1 MQLKLV
7 KMKIEIINEKKNPI
21 FNRKEIILEVESEI
35 TPSHI
40 EAEKIVAEK
49 FKTTP
54 EFLKIKRFM
63 ETLVQRPLLL
73 TQIFILQKRKKEN
86 IEAKSKKEKEANKK
100 IAEESKKAEEK
111 K

>member
-1 MQLKLV
+1 
-7 KMKIEIINEKKNPI
+7 MKIEIINEKKNPM

-54 EFLKIKRFM
+54 EFLKIKKIHGNFGSK
-63 ETLVQRPLLL
+63 T
-73 TQIFILQKRKKEN
+73 FIIEANIYSSKEEKEN

>member
-1 MQLKLV
+1 
-7 KMKIEIINEKKNPI
+7 MKIEIINEKKNPI

-35 TPSHI
+35 TPNYVEI
-40 EAEKIVAEK
+40 EKIVAEK

-54 EFLKIKRFM
+54 ESLKIKKINGNFGSKK
-63 ETLVQRPLLL
+63 
-73 TQIFILQKRKKEN
+73 FIIDANIYSSKEEKES
-86 IEAKSKKEKEANKK
+86 IEAKSKKEKEAIKK